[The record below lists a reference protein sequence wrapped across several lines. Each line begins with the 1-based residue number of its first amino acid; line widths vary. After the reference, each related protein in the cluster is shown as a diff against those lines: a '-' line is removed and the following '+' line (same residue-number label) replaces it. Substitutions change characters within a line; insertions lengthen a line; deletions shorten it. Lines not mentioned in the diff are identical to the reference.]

1 MNSGRRRCVIEAV
14 EPEIDGGRFPAK
26 RCIGDVVIIEGDIF
40 TDGHD
45 LLSAELLYKRERDA
59 EWLQS
64 PMVLVAN
71 DRWRGEFAVSS
82 LGRWLF
88 TLEAWVDGFKTWRY
102 DLQKRVAAEQ
112 DTDVDYLIGAEL
124 IGQASQRARGSD
136 AEWLRRTAD
145 SLRDTSRVAEFRTIA
160 FDEVLLTLMA
170 RYPDRSMS
178 TRYERELAIAVDPV
192 RARFGSWYEFFPRS
206 TSPIA
211 GQHGTFKDC
220 EAWLPYVARM
230 GFDVIY
236 FPPIH
241 PIGVTFRK
249 GKNNSV
255 IVAPT
260 DVGSPWAIGG
270 REGGHKSI
278 HPNLGT
284 LDEFGALV
292 RKAKEHEIQI
302 ALDVAFQVSPDHP
315 YVKDHRQW
323 FRSRPDG
330 TIQYAENP
338 PKKYQDIYPFDFE
351 SEDWEAMWR
360 ELRDVF
366 LFWIEQGVEIFR
378 VDNPHTKA
386 FPFWEWVIAEVKR
399 QHPQALFLSEAFT
412 RPKVM
417 YRLGKV
423 GFSQSYTYFPWRHT
437 KQEITEY
444 LTVLTQTKVREYFRP
459 NHWPNT
465 PDILTE
471 FLQTAGRSG
480 FMMRFLLASLLGASY
495 GIYGPA
501 FEQLVSEPV
510 RPGSE
515 EYLNSEK
522 YEVHHWNLENP
533 NSLAEFIALVNRV
546 RRENT
551 ALQNDQSLRFHN
563 TTNDQL
569 LCFSKQSSDGS
580 NLVLAVINLDPHHTH
595 TGFVELPTPEFG
607 IEETRAYQMHE
618 LLTGARYIWH
628 GARNFVEINP
638 SSVPAQVFRVLRRMR
653 TELQFEYFL

>member
-1 MNSGRRRCVIEAV
+1 MIEAV

-26 RCIGDVVIIEGDIF
+26 RCIGDVVVIEADIF

-45 LLSAELLYKRERDA
+45 LLSAELLHKRERDA
-59 EWLQS
+59 EWLQA

-71 DRWRGEFAVSS
+71 DRWRGEFGASS
-82 LGRWLF
+82 LGRWIF

-102 DLQKRVAAEQ
+102 DLQKRLAAEQ
-112 DTDVDYLIGAEL
+112 DTNVDYLIGAEL

-160 FDEVLLTLMA
+160 FDEALLALMI
-170 RYPDRSMS
+170 RYPDHSLS
-178 TRYERELAIAVDPV
+178 TRYERELAIVVDPV
-192 RARFGSWYEFFPRS
+192 RARFSSWYEFFPRS

-270 REGGHKSI
+270 TEGGHKSI

-284 LDEFGALV
+284 LDEFRALV

-302 ALDVAFQVSPDHP
+302 ALDVAFQASPDHP

-351 SEDWEAMWR
+351 SQDWEAMWR

-417 YRLGKV
+417 YRLGKL

-444 LTVLTQTKVREYFRP
+444 FTALTQTKVREYFRP

-471 FLQTAGRSG
+471 FLQTTGRPG

-501 FEQLVSEPV
+501 FEQFVNEPV

-522 YEVHHWNLENP
+522 YEIHHWDLENP

-551 ALQNDQSLRFHN
+551 ALQNDHSLRFHN

-580 NLVLAVINLDPHHTH
+580 NLVLVVINLDPHHTH
-595 TGFVELPTPEFG
+595 TGFVELPTTEF
-607 IEETRAYQMHE
+607 
-618 LLTGARYIWH
+618 RY
-628 GARNFVEINP
+628 
-638 SSVPAQVFRVLRRMR
+638 
-653 TELQFEYFL
+653 